1 MYQLKTLVSNICE
14 MDETEHF
21 FSLDMIIPKMFLI
34 LNNIVNAGPEKFDLE
49 RIHNFID
56 REVLQHKKNVE
67 NSPKL
72 FVPDASVLS
81 FLYGETPH
89 HLEEFVLS
97 STYSNDFRNKSAV
110 YWLDLL
116 KNVFLE
122 SRYFV
127 IKGIPSS
134 RKLEQIKSEEDIRL
148 QARKILLGENI
159 LMQKQKSLEEAIESQ
174 IPPSNKV
181 LQEIPVGNIDTIR
194 FRPIKSF
201 NSSIKTALFNFEEI
215 PFKLHIDD
223 VKSQFVQL
231 YLFMDTTV
239 LTQREKSLLPLLSD
253 IWFLSP
259 LQKNNYTLSIGEAT
273 KIRAK
278 NFLSLSNSL
287 GFRGTSFSPGAFA
300 DAFIIKVK
308 IVCLKQN

>member
-1 MYQLKTLVSNICE
+1 
-14 MDETEHF
+14 
-21 FSLDMIIPKMFLI
+21 
-34 LNNIVNAGPEKFDLE
+34 
-49 RIHNFID
+49 
-56 REVLQHKKNVE
+56 
-67 NSPKL
+67 
-72 FVPDASVLS
+72 
-81 FLYGETPH
+81 
-89 HLEEFVLS
+89 
-97 STYSNDFRNKSAV
+97 V

-134 RKLEQIKSEEDIRL
+134 RKLEQIKSEENNRL
-148 QARKILLGENI
+148 QARIKLLGENI
-159 LMQKQKSLEEAIESQ
+159 LKQKQKNLEEAIKNQ
-174 IPPSNKV
+174 IPPPNKV
-181 LQEIPVGNIDTIR
+181 LREFPVGKIDTIR
-194 FRPIKSF
+194 FRPIKSY
-201 NSSIKTALFNFEEI
+201 NSSIKTELFNFEEI

-239 LTQREKSLLPLLSD
+239 LTRREKRLLPLLLD

-259 LQKNNYTLSIGEAT
+259 LKKNNYTLSIEEAT
-273 KIRAK
+273 KIQAE
-278 NFLSLSNSL
+278 NFLSFSNSL

-308 IVCLKQN
+308 SVCLKQI